1 MLYAARRVELS
12 GAKTAPPCR
21 VWLLK
26 LAPGIVYGEL
36 VALCCAITRREEVS
50 KRRGPERKRL
60 ASGETASI
68 EDTPA
73 TVRAASTVEA
83 ATSKTQTDRVA
94 VCMWTPMMKRPSVD
108 A

>member
-1 MLYAARRVELS
+1 MRRVSGVVISIWAVFDLAAGFCSGTMLYAARRVELS

-21 VWLLK
+21 VCVLK

-73 TVRAASTVEA
+73 TVRAASTV
-83 ATSKTQTDRVA
+83 
-94 VCMWTPMMKRPSVD
+94 
-108 A
+108 